1 MRQPFFESKYLGK
14 VLYVKDIQDL
24 NKTDLNTLDR
34 ELSAAI
40 ASMKE
45 KMHEE
50 RDTSELNWLHKLSV
64 KLKICEQFLA
74 RVCEVRDNE
83 ISKIEAY
90 HSTYFRQA
98 VANAIG
104 PLRADE
110 LLQQAKEEAIQQ
122 INMERKL

>member
-90 HSTYFRQA
+90 HFTYFRQA